1 MSKPT
6 ETTERKAK
14 HRNCDDDDDEDDD
27 DDDDD
32 DDNDDDEEV
41 GARRG
46 FRCAMARILLYL
58 VSRKWN

>member
-14 HRNCDDDDDEDDD
+14 HRNCDDDDD
-27 DDDDD
+27 DD
-32 DDNDDDEEV
+32 DDNDDDEEG